1 MNRNKKLLKN
11 SLIFVIGNL
20 GSKLISFI
28 MVPLYTYYLS
38 TEQFGTVDLLMTT
51 INLCLP
57 IVSLSLFD
65 AVFRMTMDR
74 NNDKSVILTTGF
86 ITSICLLIFSLLFFP
101 VLHFFKVPNLI
112 LFFLILFCTVIF
124 TMFQNFVRAIGYSKV
139 FAVSGIINTFSFAIL
154 NIVMLVVFNKGVYGY
169 LLSYLIAIIISSAF
183 LVFKVKLMRM
193 INFRSYSFS
202 MAKIMLKYSIPLIP
216 NSLAWWLT
224 NDASK
229 FFILGFVGVSGNGIF
244 AVANKI
250 PTILNVFF
258 TVFTQAW
265 QISAV
270 DEYRSSDNSAFYSDV
285 FNKLQQFLFILVAV
299 LILIIRPLT
308 SMLFSASYYS
318 AWKYIPFLLLSVV
331 FSDLSAFLG
340 TVYLASK
347 KTTGIF
353 TTTIFGMIINL
364 VLNAVLT
371 PNIGIY
377 GTCFGMMLGFLAVV
391 LLRLSSVKKYVY
403 ISMNWRNFIFSIL
416 SISIMTLG
424 LFIDN
429 YFAGFIIIIFGF
441 CLNII
446 VNVSIIKL
454 MVTTIKK
461 FVRKRIIK

>member
-429 YFAGFIIIIFGF
+429 YFAGFIIIMFGF